1 MSNEIPNWLKG
12 CIKFHNTING
22 VFSPKLLKPR
32 HEDLKNNKL
41 KYFTK
46 LAASICWKTA
56 VCATG
61 FIIAPTPTLVVIEA
75 SITSQAICEKAAEY
89 YAAKASNAKVMPTT
103 TLPKKILDEKTYNKL
118 RGKEAPQRPIIK
130 ISYNPSMFSQNKKD
144 L

>member
-12 CIKFHNTING
+12 CMKFHNTING
-22 VFSPKLLKPR
+22 VLSPKLLKPR

-61 FIIAPTPTLVVIEA
+61 FIIAPTPTLVVIAA
-75 SITSQAICEKAAEY
+75 SITSQAICDKAAEY
-89 YAAKASNAKVMPTT
+89 YATKQTLAPVGSTT
-103 TLPKKILDEKTYNKL
+103 KLPKKPLNPEIYSKL
-118 RGKEAPQRPIIK
+118 RGTATKEKPVIK
-130 ISYNPSMFSQNKKD
+130 MSYNPSMFSQNKRD